1 MKNLLYKELKL
12 CLNPQLI
19 IFACFSVFVLIPDW
33 PSAVA
38 FIYILAGLAT
48 VFPRALAD
56 KDIMYSV
63 MLPVRKGDIVKGKLA
78 LIVLIEAF
86 SILISI
92 PAAVVKALF
101 IDPALIGSAAANGSD
116 PGYIAAVS
124 PNMVAYGSVLLAFG
138 VYALILIPWY
148 YRNPAKVNWPQLV
161 SMLAASLILGLGIGL
176 QALVPALHADVR
188 EVSVFWIQF
197 AYLFGG
203 FLVYVFFTYLA
214 ERLGEK
220 AFAKVDL

>member
-19 IFACFSVFVLIPDW
+19 IFACFSVFVMIPDW
-33 PSAVA
+33 PSTVA

-63 MLPVRKGDIVKGKLA
+63 MLPVRKGDVVKSKTL
-78 LIVLIEAF
+78 LIVAVEAF
-86 SILISI
+86 AILISI
-92 PAAVVKALF
+92 PAALVKALF
-101 IDPALIGSAAANGSD
+101 IDPALIAAATDPSD
-116 PGYIAAVS
+116 AGYISAVS
-124 PNMVAYGSVLLAFG
+124 PNMMAYGSVLIAFG

-148 YRNPAKVNWPQLV
+148 FKNPAKVNWPQLV
-161 SMLAASLILGLGIGL
+161 SMLAATLVLGLGIAAQVLLSVLAPTLNG
-176 QALVPALHADVR
+176 AT
-188 EVSVFWIQF
+188 VFWIQF
-197 AYLFGG
+197 SYLLGG
-203 FLVYVFFTYLA
+203 FLIYVFFTYLA